1 MNSYLGTTSYAIT
14 FDSNYDVLSVNA
26 AKTTTNN
33 GRLITYYFFKLSFLY
48 SVLNFILV
56 YLY

>member
-33 GRLITYYFFKLSFLY
+33 GRLITYYFFKLSFLLI
-48 SVLNFILV
+48 S
-56 YLY
+56 